1 MEIIRP
7 ALLAILMLNSLT
19 AKAVGDRESTL
30 DRDFQGPRVE
40 WHGSIVERIDDGGD
54 ICFVLERTIDPYLS
68 QGQREGS
75 RFIACNP
82 GPFDR
87 EHFAPGQVLRVT
99 GNLGEAVPRRI
110 GTQVWE
116 QPLIAGAILKRESV
130 PSYPA
135 RHYGSPYYDP
145 FYPSFYGHPYGYS
158 PYGYPYS
165 PGFSTHFFF
174 GRGWH

>member
-7 ALLAILMLNSLT
+7 ALLAFLTLNSFP
-19 AKAVGDRESTL
+19 AEAVGGRESTL

-40 WHGSIVERIDDGGD
+40 WHGAIVDRIDDDGD
-54 ICFVLERTIDPYLS
+54 TCFLLERLVDPYAS
-68 QGQREGS
+68 QRES
-75 RFIACNP
+75 TRFIACNH
-82 GPFDR
+82 GPFDEDR
-87 EHFAPGQVLRVT
+87 FASGQVLRVT

-116 QPLIAGAILKRESV
+116 QPVIAGAILKRESA

-135 RHYGSPYYDP
+135 RYYGSPYYDSYSP
-145 FYPSFYGHPYGYS
+145 FYGHPYGYPHGS
-158 PYGYPYS
+158 
-165 PGFSTHFFF
+165 GFSTHFFF